1 MVAAAA
7 VGIAA
12 IFTCDDA
19 RMRTA
24 VVSDL
29 HLGHGAGADLLRRPA
44 FVDRLLEA
52 VDGVDRLVLLG
63 DVVEMRDIP
72 LSESIAVARPLFARL
87 ADALAGA
94 EIVIVGGNHDH
105 HLVERWLEDRALGDA
120 APLELEHRFEPTG
133 GAIGELAA
141 AAAGCRVVAAYPG
154 LWLRDDVYATHGH
167 FLDRHLTVPTFE
179 RMGIG
184 VVERLLGIPPD
195 GPDPLDPPENP
206 EQSTI
211 EDYERVQAPVYSF
224 LTALAESG
232 GSRRGGA
239 NPSARVWE
247 MVGGGE
253 SRSARLRGW
262 LLGSVAV
269 PGAVGVANRL
279 GIGPVRSD
287 LSPGAVTRAGVVAMS
302 EVVERLRIDAD
313 HVVFGHTHR
322 RGPIGAEPGWDSGGT
337 RLWNTGSWVH
347 SPPLLRST
355 AAESPYWPGTI
366 GLLGDEGEPE
376 LRHLLDDLGR
386 EDLGAGE
393 LDRTPR

>member
-1 MVAAAA
+1 V
-7 VGIAA
+7 VIVIAA
-12 IFTCDDA
+12 D
-19 RMRTA
+19 
-24 VVSDL
+24 
-29 HLGHGAGADLLRRPA
+29 
-44 FVDRLLEA
+44 
-52 VDGVDRLVLLG
+52 
-63 DVVEMRDIP
+63 
-72 LSESIAVARPLFARL
+72 
-87 ADALAGA
+87 
-94 EIVIVGGNHDH
+94 DH
-105 HLVERWLEDRALGDA
+105 HLVERWLEDRALGDP
-120 APLELEHRFEPTG
+120 APLELEHRFEPTD

-141 AAAGCRVVAAYPG
+141 AAAGCRVWAAYPG

-195 GPDPLDPPENP
+195 GPDPLDPPEDP
-206 EQSTI
+206 EQATI
-211 EDYERVQAPVYSF
+211 EDYERVQAPVYGF

-232 GSRRGGA
+232 GSRRAGA

-279 GIGPVRSD
+279 GIGPVRAD
-287 LSPGAVTRAGVVAMS
+287 LSPGAVTRAGVQAMS
-302 EVVERLRIDAD
+302 EVVERLRIDAA

-322 RGPIGAEPGWDSGGT
+322 RGPIGAEPGWESGDT

-366 GLLGDEGEPE
+366 GFLDDEGEPE
-376 LRHLLDDLGR
+376 LRHLLDDLDR